1 MTDVF
6 NAQSDAVIV
15 FKQNAQ
21 LYDDDQG
28 FASQASFQPQEP
40 LQEKL
45 PEFLF
50 TNKKSID
57 LFGIDLQELKPEN
70 RQLESNFMDEKRFI
84 CLNEYGDDLNSTES
98 QRDRNKNQ
106 YKFMDDLRLN
116 VFDRDDQRSISL
128 ALLLKRKKR
137 KGVEIYKM

>member
-1 MTDVF
+1 MTNVF

-15 FKQNAQ
+15 FNQNAQ
-21 LYDDDQG
+21 PDDDDQD
-28 FASQASFQPQEP
+28 FAQQGQSLEA

-57 LFGIDLQELKPEN
+57 LFGIDLQELKLES
-70 RQLESNFMDEKRFI
+70 RQLESNFMNEKRFI
-84 CLNEYGDDLNSTES
+84 CLDEYGDDLNSTES

-116 VFDRDDQRSISL
+116 VSSSEDQQSISL
-128 ALLLKRKKR
+128 ALLLKRNKS
-137 KGVEIYKM
+137 KGVEMYKM